1 VHRFNCRVH
10 RRCWNSLN
18 TSKFLTPLTSFVIF
32 EAIILDRQPIITVI
46 SWTLIDY
53 PLAAYQ
59 FSWMDL
65 SNGQLSLFSNHRQV
79 SPKRESV
86 DSPMHLE
93 LNRLTFLLWHLGIH
107 SSLTISNLWVIWGT
121 LHDKPLLVLPGT
133 KLDYSLKSSQLNREF
148 ITFSRGEM
156 RTFPIPAPTPHDDLS
171 KNIVHGMGLMT
182 AISSPQYWVTRS
194 AITCHSIA
202 LADWEV
208 KSNSDRA
215 KLHFP
220 ILPSK

>member
-148 ITFSRGEM
+148 ITFLPRWDED
-156 RTFPIPAPTPHDDLS
+156 IPNSSSYSTWWSVEEYSPWDGFNDCNLEPTILS
-171 KNIVHGMGLMT
+171 
-182 AISSPQYWVTRS
+182 Y
-194 AITCHSIA
+194 
-202 LADWEV
+202 
-208 KSNSDRA
+208 
-215 KLHFP
+215 
-220 ILPSK
+220 